1 VTASDRSTLLAIAAL
16 LRASSPTKGPAPRY
30 ADEELQA
37 AVAGA
42 GARLFATTLKNPVR
56 RS

>member
-1 VTASDRSTLLAIAAL
+1 MTASDRSTLLAIAAL